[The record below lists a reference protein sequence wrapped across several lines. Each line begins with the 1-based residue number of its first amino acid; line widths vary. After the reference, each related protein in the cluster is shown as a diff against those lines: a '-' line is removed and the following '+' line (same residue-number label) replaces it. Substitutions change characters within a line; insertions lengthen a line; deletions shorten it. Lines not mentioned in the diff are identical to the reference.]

1 MISSEVALLEVAL
14 KDALKLAAP
23 LPTAERPAF
32 IGRCLCAAH
41 KGVEAPSAST
51 DAAPDPTS
59 LKEDLPELSKILSA
73 AVNAA
78 CGREGWPLL
87 AVGNQ
92 LLSTANG
99 AASTAEAS
107 AVVAA
112 SPAAAALSPA
122 AAPLPSRRHRNQRG
136 GASRRVRR
144 AGEEIEAR
152 AGKFGNLGKGKGRA
166 TGESSGTA
174 GNAGGGGGDSSGGLT
189 FAEMEKRNAKSRPK
203 TLPPSALEKL
213 EMDEVEEGAQS
224 ARVAHPSWSLTGG
237 TRESSFKKRARP
249 SGEGRGGAERPP
261 SVGFAAVL
269 SLSGWSDVDAQEV
282 TIKNADQSKGS
293 LSERENVSGEATGGE
308 PGGEPSSV
316 KSTASAMG
324 TETFVR

>member
-23 LPTAERPAF
+23 LPAAERPAF

-122 AAPLPSRRHRNQRG
+122 AAPLPSRRHRNQRRRRLEEG
-136 GASRRVRR
+136 TARWRRNRSKGLASLATLARARAEPQARAAGRR
-144 AGEEIEAR
+144 A
-152 AGKFGNLGKGKGRA
+152 
-166 TGESSGTA
+166 
-174 GNAGGGGGDSSGGLT
+174 
-189 FAEMEKRNAKSRPK
+189 
-203 TLPPSALEKL
+203 TLA
-213 EMDEVEEGAQS
+213 
-224 ARVAHPSWSLTGG
+224 
-237 TRESSFKKRARP
+237 
-249 SGEGRGGAERPP
+249 
-261 SVGFAAVL
+261 AAV
-269 SLSGWSDVDAQEV
+269 A
-282 TIKNADQSKGS
+282 IAAAD
-293 LSERENVSGEATGGE
+293 
-308 PGGEPSSV
+308 
-316 KSTASAMG
+316 
-324 TETFVR
+324 